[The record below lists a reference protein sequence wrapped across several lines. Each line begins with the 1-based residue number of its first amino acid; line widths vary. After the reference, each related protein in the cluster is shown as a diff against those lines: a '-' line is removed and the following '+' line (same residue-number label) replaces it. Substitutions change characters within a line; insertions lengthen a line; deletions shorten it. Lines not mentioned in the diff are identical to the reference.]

1 MSGYSAFAEYYDVL
15 QRDVPYGRIAERIAA
30 LGRQYS
36 SENEVIVE
44 LGCGT
49 GRLCRELVKLG
60 YDVIGV
66 DISAEM
72 LDIAEQYSEEG
83 EVTYLLQD
91 MTELDLWGAA
101 DIIVCV
107 LDGMNHLKDEQAF
120 CKAIERA
127 AMFTCDGGLLIF
139 DVNTEYKHR
148 QILGDNAFVYDVED
162 EGLFCAWRNSCNEDG
177 SVDIALDFFQNE
189 GGIYHR
195 SSEYFTEILISRRV
209 IEDALGKSG
218 FELVGVFDGLSEAEP
233 CETTQRELYVCR
245 RRPRRSVE
253 Q

>member
-1 MSGYSAFAEYYDVL
+1 
-15 QRDVPYGRIAERIAA
+15 
-30 LGRQYS
+30 
-36 SENEVIVE
+36 
-44 LGCGT
+44 
-49 GRLCRELVKLG
+49 
-60 YDVIGV
+60 
-66 DISAEM
+66 
-72 LDIAEQYSEEG
+72 
-83 EVTYLLQD
+83 
-91 MTELDLWGAA
+91 
-101 DIIVCV
+101 
-107 LDGMNHLKDEQAF
+107 
-120 CKAIERA
+120 
-127 AMFTCDGGLLIF
+127 MFTCDGGLLIF

-195 SSEYFTEILISRRV
+195 SSEYVTEILISRRV
-209 IEDALGKSG
+209 IEDALEKSG

-245 RRPRRSVE
+245 RRPRRSME